1 MSNNNL
7 RKISRSQLRA
17 FAIGHLKT
25 KQGGLCPLCKKP
37 IDIKTM
43 GHNSPY
49 VVDHDH
55 ITGEIRGVLHRGCNG
70 AEGKVFD
77 AIARWGG
84 VGKTYEAVIPFMEN
98 LLQYLKQEGCGVM
111 YPDHKT
117 EEEKK
122 QAAKVKAAKARA
134 AAKAKE
140 TRLKLAKDRKEI

>member
-1 MSNNNL
+1 MEN
-7 RKISRSQLRA
+7 
-17 FAIGHLKT
+17 
-25 KQGGLCPLCKKP
+25 
-37 IDIKTM
+37 
-43 GHNSPY
+43 Y
-49 VVDHDH
+49 DH

-98 LLQYLKQEGCGVM
+98 LLYYLKQDGCGVM

-140 TRLKLAKDRKEI
+140 VRLKLAKDRKESV